1 MTAIYYDFKEKAVN
15 SVTIRKKLS
24 GMRMPWYLPDPQTA
38 LRRKIEEHDRE
49 LILAEQERQ
58 RAIATVDYHTRT
70 AAALRAQLRKLQA
83 GEEV

>member
-1 MTAIYYDFKEKAVN
+1 MTTIYYDFKEKAVN

-24 GMRMPWYLPDPQTA
+24 GMRMPWCLPDPQTA

-70 AAALRAQLRKLQA
+70 AAALRAQLRNLQKV
-83 GEEV
+83 EQE